1 MNRAIRSLAQRP
13 GDERGFTIAELMVAS
28 IIAGIIL
35 LAVISIY
42 LTSMQAWDRS
52 GARLALQRRGDLAVE
67 RIVANI
73 RDGSRVEITNGGTA
87 MTIYRATAGGDSVI
101 AFYQLV
107 DDELKNA
114 SGTVLAEN
122 VTELTFTSG
131 NGVKV
136 RIEMSMYDDPGTPA
150 LITDDESIQLE
161 TVAVCRNRSL
171 Y

>member
-1 MNRAIRSLAQRP
+1 MTGTLRRSRALLGGQT
-13 GDERGFTIAELMVAS
+13 GFTITELLVAS

-52 GARLALQRRGDLAVE
+52 GARLAIQRRGDLAME
-67 RIVANI
+67 NIVTDI
-73 RDGSRVEITNGGTA
+73 RDGSRVEITGGGTA
-87 MTIYRATAGGDSVI
+87 MTIYRATATGDSVL
-101 AFYQLV
+101 AAYQLV
-107 DDELKNA
+107 DDEITNA

-122 VTELTFTSG
+122 VTGLTFTSG

-136 RIEMSMYDDPGTPA
+136 RIEMSLYDDPGTPA
-150 LITDDESIQLE
+150 LKTDDESIQLE

>member
-1 MNRAIRSLAQRP
+1 MMARVRNMSARLE
-13 GDERGFTIAELMVAS
+13 GHGGFTITELLVAS

-42 LTSMQAWDRS
+42 ITSMQAWDRS
-52 GARLALQRRGDLAVE
+52 GARLALQRTGDLAVE
-67 RIVANI
+67 SIVSDI
-73 RDGSRVEITNGGTA
+73 RDGTRVEITNGGTA
-87 MTIYRATAGGDSVI
+87 MTIYRATAIGDSVL

-107 DDELKNA
+107 DDEVRNG
-114 SGTVLAEN
+114 SGTVLAED
-122 VTELTFTSG
+122 VTELVFTSG

-136 RIEMSMYDDPGTPA
+136 RVEMSLYDDPGTPA
-150 LITDDESIQLE
+150 LTTDDESIHLE